1 MSNETSVFL
10 FGAFIGFIFT
20 LLLTALPAVTRIDN
34 LNKQVK
40 EQQELIYK
48 TYNIPMIEA
57 KHE

>member
-1 MSNETSVFL
+1 MSNETSMFL
-10 FGAFIGFIFT
+10 FGAFIGFMFT
-20 LLLTALPAVTRIDN
+20 LLLTALPAVQRIDT

-48 TYNIPMIEA
+48 TYNIPIIEA

>member
-1 MSNETSVFL
+1 MSNETSMFL
-10 FGAFIGFIFT
+10 FGAFIGFMFT

-48 TYNIPMIEA
+48 TYNIPIIEA

>member
-1 MSNETSVFL
+1 MSNETSMFL
-10 FGAFIGFIFT
+10 FGAFIGFMFT

>member
-1 MSNETSVFL
+1 MRHLCFL

>member
-48 TYNIPMIEA
+48 TYNIPIIEA

>member
-1 MSNETSVFL
+1 MSNETSMFL

-20 LLLTALPAVTRIDN
+20 LLLTALPSVIRIDT
-34 LNKQVK
+34 LNNQVK

-48 TYNIPMIEA
+48 TYNIPVIEA